1 MNEMKKRHGAGT
13 MSRCH
18 SDSAMVGAAI
28 AGASTCGNG
37 NLAIFTACK
46 NHDVSAV
53 TAYSG

>member
-18 SDSAMVGAAI
+18 CDSAMVGAAI
-28 AGASTCGNG
+28 AGASTCGDG
-37 NLAIFTACK
+37 DLSIFTACK
-46 NHDVSAV
+46 NRDVSAA